1 MIQKA
6 IMIYNSKT
14 IKNQVKK
21 IIFIELIFLNKDRT
35 APMMVIFFFF
45 NEFLAPWCESRCLI
59 WQVTKMTGH

>member
-21 IIFIELIFLNKDRT
+21 IIFIELLFPK
-35 APMMVIFFFF
+35 
-45 NEFLAPWCESRCLI
+45 
-59 WQVTKMTGH
+59 